1 MKRFID
7 LVLALFILVTG
18 FPLFIFI
25 ALCIY
30 FEDGRPIFFRQVR
43 PGFKEKPFTIIKF
56 RTMKEDENIDVSND
70 CNRITTVGKFLR
82 KTSLDELPEIWN
94 IFKGE
99 MSFVGPR
106 PLLAEYLDLYSTEHS
121 VRHSVKPGIT
131 GWAQINGRNNIDWN
145 QKLSLDIWYIQ
156 NRTLLLDIRIIFLT
170 VIKVIQRK
178 DVNKEGFSTS
188 DKFKGY
194 EK

>member
-7 LVLALFILVTG
+7 IILALIILVIG

-25 ALCIY
+25 AICI
-30 FEDGRPIFFRQVR
+30 FLEDGCPIFFRQAR
-43 PGFKEKPFTIIKF
+43 PGFMEKPFNIIKF
-56 RTMKEDENIDVSND
+56 RTMKEDINMDVSND
-70 CNRITTVGKFLR
+70 LNRITTVGKFLR

-94 IFKGE
+94 ILKGE

-106 PLLAEYLDLYSTEHS
+106 PLLNEYLDLYSAEHRL
-121 VRHSVKPGIT
+121 RHSIKPGIT

-145 QKLSLDIWYIQ
+145 QKLSLDIWYLK
-156 NRTLLLDIRIIFLT
+156 NRTLFLDIKIIFIT
-170 VIKVIQRK
+170 IIKVIQRR

>member
-1 MKRFID
+1 M
-7 LVLALFILVTG
+7 
-18 FPLFIFI
+18 
-25 ALCIY
+25 
-30 FEDGRPIFFRQVR
+30 
-43 PGFKEKPFTIIKF
+43 EKPFNIIKF
-56 RTMKEDENIDVSND
+56 RTMKEDINMDVSND
-70 CNRITTVGKFLR
+70 LNRITTVGKFLR

-94 IFKGE
+94 ILKGE

-106 PLLAEYLDLYSTEHS
+106 PLLNEYLDLYSAEHRL
-121 VRHSVKPGIT
+121 RHSIKPGIT

-145 QKLSLDIWYIQ
+145 QKLSLDIWYIK
-156 NRTLLLDIRIIFLT
+156 NRTLFLDIKIIFIT
-170 VIKVIQRK
+170 IIKVIQRR